1 MAIECDAKM
10 EEDGHFREGD
20 RSQVALIKDR
30 LQPYGRPIAVWRGK
44 EARLANRSAVVPR
57 LAGAA
62 LSDSPD
68 LGSLGFVPPLIRG
81 SGWPSIPKLNVS
93 PITFS
98 VEAPRKSNVC
108 NPKQHSS
115 GPLPN
120 AYFETPA

>member
-1 MAIECDAKM
+1 VAIECDAKM

-44 EARLANRSAVVPR
+44 EARLANRSA
-57 LAGAA
+57 
-62 LSDSPD
+62 
-68 LGSLGFVPPLIRG
+68 
-81 SGWPSIPKLNVS
+81 IPKLEVS

-120 AYFETPA
+120 AYFGTPA

>member
-1 MAIECDAKM
+1 MECDAKM

-30 LQPYGRPIAVWRGK
+30 FQPSAARSPSGGAKRRGSRTDR
-44 EARLANRSAVVPR
+44 RLFPAWLEQP
-57 LAGAA
+57 A

-68 LGSLGFVPPLIRG
+68 LGSLAFVPPLIRG
-81 SGWPSIPKLNVS
+81 SGWPSIPKLDVS

-115 GPLPN
+115 GPIPN
-120 AYFETPA
+120 AYFGTPA